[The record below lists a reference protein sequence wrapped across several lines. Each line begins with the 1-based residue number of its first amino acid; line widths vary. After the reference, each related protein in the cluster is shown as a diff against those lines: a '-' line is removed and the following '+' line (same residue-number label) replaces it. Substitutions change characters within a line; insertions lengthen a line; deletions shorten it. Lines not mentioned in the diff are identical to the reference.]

1 MLSCVDFTFITFR
14 TRYFV
19 GALFGDDDMRTW
31 KDKLTS
37 RKFWAAV
44 IGVSIALMIL
54 FGVDSATQEKIVALI
69 TASATLI
76 AYILA
81 EGNVDAFSAKEDM
94 FTSLIKQ
101 FSNTNNSSIPPAEVK
116 EGESVDNK
124 G

>member
-1 MLSCVDFTFITFR
+1 MK
-14 TRYFV
+14 
-19 GALFGDDDMRTW
+19 RTW

-44 IGVSIALMIL
+44 VGVVVALMIL

-81 EGNVDAFSAKEDM
+81 EGNIDASSAKGDM
-94 FTSLIKQ
+94 LTSLMKP
-101 FSNTNNSSIPPAEVK
+101 FSNTNSISIPPAEVK
-116 EGESVDNK
+116 EGESVDDK

>member
-1 MLSCVDFTFITFR
+1 
-14 TRYFV
+14 
-19 GALFGDDDMRTW
+19 MRTW
-31 KDKLTS
+31 RDKLTS

-101 FSNTNNSSIPPAEVK
+101 FSNTNSSSIPPAEVK

>member
-1 MLSCVDFTFITFR
+1 MK
-14 TRYFV
+14 
-19 GALFGDDDMRTW
+19 RTW
-31 KDKLTS
+31 KDKMTS

-44 IGVSIALMIL
+44 VGVAVALMIL

-101 FSNTNNSSIPPAEVK
+101 FANNSCIPPTEPK
-116 EGESVDNK
+116 EHKDDEK
-124 G
+124 

>member
-1 MLSCVDFTFITFR
+1 MK
-14 TRYFV
+14 
-19 GALFGDDDMRTW
+19 RTW

-81 EGNVDAFSAKEDM
+81 EGNVDAFSAKEDT

-101 FSNTNNSSIPPAEVK
+101 FSNTNSSSIHPVEVK